1 MGALSK
7 IEDGYSTET
16 VHLNILEQVLER
28 SSARESLVCSYKSS
42 FNGFAAK
49 LTEQEQLKLRGMKG
63 VVSVFPSRTLKLHTT
78 RSWDF
83 LGFPT
88 TVKRV
93 PTIESNVIIGMIDS
107 GIWPESESFNDNGIG
122 PPPSK
127 WKGICQN
134 ITCNNKIIGARFYNA
149 ENNYKEEE
157 KSPRDI
163 EGHGTHT
170 ASTVAGVEVKNT
182 SLFGIAQGTVRGA
195 VPFARI
201 AVYKVC
207 WNVGCSDHDILSA
220 FDDATKDGVDIL
232 SVSVGGSSVTVF
244 NEDPI
249 AIGAFHA
256 MEKGIL
262 TSVSAGN
269 EGPQMVSIKNL
280 APWMLT
286 VAASNTDRRIIS
298 KVRTGNQIT
307 KVVMLPGILM
317 SFDNQGH
324 AINTFQTKKEASQII
339 YGGDHAAHN
348 SSSVEARACNAG
360 SLDKNSVKGKIVF
373 CDMANSGVG
382 PFLADAQGMVM
393 VDDVGSDDTP
403 FSYPLPATAISI
415 ADGKKLKQY
424 LNTTRNPKAKI
435 YKSQSIRDP
444 KAPVVLSFSSRGP
457 NPISPNILK
466 PDLSAPGVTI
476 LAAWSPKATISGST
490 VDKRS
495 SMYNI
500 ISGTSMSCPHATGAA
515 AYVKTFHPSW
525 SPAAIKSALMTTAS
539 PIYASY
545 HKEAELAYGA
555 GQIDPLKAVH
565 PGLVYDTLKADYIQV
580 LCNLGY
586 KPDDIKIIAG
596 ENVTC
601 VKENGT
607 DAVLNYPSLGAS
619 VSPEERIDIYFP
631 RTVTNVGLPNSTYK
645 ATIGP
650 QKLVNVTVKP
660 NVLYFK
666 SVNEKKQFT
675 VHVTRPGIGKDKI
688 ISTWVL
694 WSDGKHNGGQDG
706 SGIGSEGGGGGG
718 GGGLR
723 GRKGRVGVVM
733 SCGGRSWVGK
743 LEREGD
749 EGGDADG
756 VRTGLDR
763 SIYLLWKSQ
772 FLPILNAH
780 DLLGYVDGTFPCP
793 PSHLPTVSPAPLAA
807 NPEFTLWRRQD
818 QLILSWIISSLT
830 AQSMAQIVGLS
841 TSHAAWTTLARIYAS
856 QSQARVMQLKY
867 QLSQLKKG
875 SVPLAD
881 YLQRV
886 KELVDNLA
894 AAAHPVSDS
903 DVILHILRGLGSDY
917 DAFATSVTTHID
929 PLSLDDF
936 TGLLL
941 SQEILK
947 EHRATPLDLPP
958 SEANYVNKDSSSNG
972 RSNGSRN
979 SGRSNN
985 GRGRGPNL
993 VSWSSKKQHTVAHS
1007 STESEYKG
1015 LANAAAEI
1023 LWLRQLLCD
1032 LGVSSTPPKLY
1043 CDNIGAAYLVANPL
1057 FHACT
1062 KHIESDFHFVREQ
1075 VANGSLCIRFVAS
1088 PDQIADTMTK
1098 GLPAPYFC
1106 TLPCTIEVH
1115 TFKDSLPCK
1124 DSLSCCYV
1132 DKDCSLS
1139 TPNSQRVT

>member
-1 MGALSK
+1 MGALSNA
-7 IEDGYSTET
+7 EDGYSIET

-28 SSARESLVCSYKSS
+28 SSARESLVCSYKNS

-49 LTEQEQLKLRGMKG
+49 LTEQEQRKLRGMKG

-88 TVKRV
+88 TVRRV
-93 PTIESNVIIGMIDS
+93 PTIESNVIVGMIDS
-107 GIWPESESFNDNGIG
+107 GIWPESESFTDNGFS

-127 WKGICQN
+127 WKGACQN
-134 ITCNNKIIGARFYNA
+134 MTCNNKIIGARFYNG
-149 ENNYKEEE
+149 ENNYEDKEE

-182 SLFGIAQGTVRGA
+182 SLFGIAKGTVRGA
-195 VPFARI
+195 VPSARI

-207 WNVGCSDHDILSA
+207 WNFGCSDHDILSA
-220 FDDATKDGVDIL
+220 FDDAIKDGVDIL
-232 SVSVGGSSVTVF
+232 SVSLGGSSAIVF

-269 EGPQMVSIKNL
+269 EGPEMVSIKNL

-307 KVVMLPGILM
+307 KVVM
-317 SFDNQGH
+317 GH
-324 AINTFQTKKEASQII
+324 AINTFQTKKNASQII

-360 SLDKNSVKGKIVF
+360 SLDKDSVKGKIVF

-424 LNTTRNPKAKI
+424 LNTTRSHERYALNPKAKI

-515 AYVKTFHPSW
+515 AYAKTFHPSW

-539 PIYASY
+539 PINASY

-619 VSPEERIDIYFP
+619 VSPEELIDRYFP

-666 SVNEKKQFT
+666 SVYEKKQFT
-675 VHVTRPGIGKDKI
+675 VHVTGPGIGKDKI

-694 WSDGKHNGGQDG
+694 WSDGKHN
-706 SGIGSEGGGGGG
+706 
-718 GGGLR
+718 
-723 GRKGRVGVVM
+723 
-733 SCGGRSWVGK
+733 
-743 LEREGD
+743 
-749 EGGDADG
+749 
-756 VRTGLDR
+756 VRT
-763 SIYLLWKSQ
+763 
-772 FLPILNAH
+772 PI
-780 DLLGYVDGTFPCP
+780 
-793 PSHLPTVSPAPLAA
+793 
-807 NPEFTLWRRQD
+807 
-818 QLILSWIISSLT
+818 
-830 AQSMAQIVGLS
+830 
-841 TSHAAWTTLARIYAS
+841 
-856 QSQARVMQLKY
+856 
-867 QLSQLKKG
+867 
-875 SVPLAD
+875 
-881 YLQRV
+881 
-886 KELVDNLA
+886 
-894 AAAHPVSDS
+894 
-903 DVILHILRGLGSDY
+903 VI
-917 DAFATSVTTHID
+917 
-929 PLSLDDF
+929 
-936 TGLLL
+936 
-941 SQEILK
+941 
-947 EHRATPLDLPP
+947 
-958 SEANYVNKDSSSNG
+958 
-972 RSNGSRN
+972 
-979 SGRSNN
+979 
-985 GRGRGPNL
+985 
-993 VSWSSKKQHTVAHS
+993 WS
-1007 STESEYKG
+1007 Y
-1015 LANAAAEI
+1015 
-1023 LWLRQLLCD
+1023 
-1032 LGVSSTPPKLY
+1032 
-1043 CDNIGAAYLVANPL
+1043 
-1057 FHACT
+1057 
-1062 KHIESDFHFVREQ
+1062 
-1075 VANGSLCIRFVAS
+1075 
-1088 PDQIADTMTK
+1088 
-1098 GLPAPYFC
+1098 
-1106 TLPCTIEVH
+1106 
-1115 TFKDSLPCK
+1115 
-1124 DSLSCCYV
+1124 
-1132 DKDCSLS
+1132 
-1139 TPNSQRVT
+1139 